1 MTRTKTSTTA
11 AVADLRQRLRGRVL
25 TDADPGYEQA
35 RRVWNGCID
44 RRPAVIAR
52 CEATTDVVAA
62 VRVANERGLAVA
74 VRGGGH
80 SLPGFS
86 TCEDGIVIDL
96 SAMRAVEVDPQRRV
110 AVAQGGARWGDYDS
124 ITHSF
129 GLASTG
135 GIVSTTGV
143 AGLTLGGGIGW
154 LIRSCGLACDNLLAA
169 EVITA
174 DGQLHRAGPSGD
186 DELLWGLRGGGGN
199 FGVVTRFEFRLH
211 PVHTI
216 VGGLMLFPGQRC
228 VEITRFYRDYTATLP
243 EEFTTMLTGLTAPP
257 EDFVPPELH
266 GQPAIAIIG
275 CHRGE
280 STAAEAALAP
290 LRALGPAADLFGPMP
305 YPALQSMFDAEL
317 PPGRRYYFRGGF
329 LPALTNG
336 VAAAIEEHL
345 ARRPS
350 PFDEVDLHQM
360 GGVAARVEPAVT
372 AFGGDR
378 AAAFTYNVRAT
389 WDEPADDEVN
399 QSWAQSFAAALD
411 RFGDAQAY
419 LNFRSEPADEAT
431 LTASHGPDRYQRLR
445 QLKHRLDPD
454 NRFHLNHN
462 IHP

>member
-186 DELLWGLRGGGGN
+186 DELLWGLRG
-199 FGVVTRFEFRLH
+199 E
-211 PVHTI
+211 
-216 VGGLMLFPGQRC
+216 
-228 VEITRFYRDYTATLP
+228 
-243 EEFTTMLTGLTAPP
+243 
-257 EDFVPPELH
+257 
-266 GQPAIAIIG
+266 
-275 CHRGE
+275 
-280 STAAEAALAP
+280 
-290 LRALGPAADLFGPMP
+290 
-305 YPALQSMFDAEL
+305 
-317 PPGRRYYFRGGF
+317 
-329 LPALTNG
+329 
-336 VAAAIEEHL
+336 
-345 ARRPS
+345 
-350 PFDEVDLHQM
+350 
-360 GGVAARVEPAVT
+360 
-372 AFGGDR
+372 
-378 AAAFTYNVRAT
+378 
-389 WDEPADDEVN
+389 
-399 QSWAQSFAAALD
+399 
-411 RFGDAQAY
+411 
-419 LNFRSEPADEAT
+419 EAT
-431 LTASHGPDRYQRLR
+431 SVWSPGLSFGCTRCTPSSAA
-445 QLKHRLDPD
+445 
-454 NRFHLNHN
+454 
-462 IHP
+462 